1 MSRGTLT
8 AMSRNVEYAPAE
20 SGRLRRLVLVLLPV
34 VIAVIVVGMTPVFD
48 RTTITTAEDQQAVPL
63 GLPWPWL
70 HQDQSRLNSTVPIT
84 VGLDAV
90 QESPIT
96 IRWPGLAADLGVV
109 LGAELVLIGV
119 GAAVRR
125 RRDSDPFR

>member
-1 MSRGTLT
+1 
-8 AMSRNVEYAPAE
+8 MSRNVEYAPAE
-20 SGRLRRLVLVLLPV
+20 SGRLRRIVLALLPV
-34 VIAVIVVGMTPVFD
+34 VIAFIVVGMTPVFD
-48 RTTITTAEDQQAVPL
+48 RATVTSTEDQKAVAL

-70 HQDQSRLNSTVPIT
+70 HQDQSRLNPSLPIK

-90 QESPIT
+90 QESPVS

-109 LGAELVLIGV
+109 LGAELVVIAIGL
-119 GAAVRR
+119 AVRR

>member
-1 MSRGTLT
+1 MT
-8 AMSRNVEYAPAE
+8 AMSRNLEYAPAE
-20 SGRLRRLVLVLLPV
+20 DGRLRRIVMALLPL

-48 RTTITTAEDQQAVPL
+48 RETVSSTADQEAVAL

-70 HQDQSRLNSTVPIT
+70 HQDQSRVDPEFPRS

-90 QESPIT
+90 QESPVT
-96 IRWPGLAADLGVV
+96 IQWPGLAADLGVV

-119 GAAVRR
+119 FVGLRR
-125 RRDSDPFR
+125 RRDRDVFG